1 LLVLLRC
8 GGRHRSKIVLEFQ
21 QAVPAA
27 KGVNV
32 RRREFITV
40 LWGAGWPLAARA
52 QSGDRV
58 SRISALFGG
67 SASDPDLQ
75 SNARVLEQS
84 LQNLSWI
91 SRFEEPKLGSFIVT
105 LCVCL
110 VLTTLAYAE
119 TLVVLLEGLG
129 GRISSPGIVS
139 LQGELSAIPNTMVA
153 LPLAQH
159 NWRDAVKL
167 IKQQKPETKIVVI
180 GYSLGANNATYVAQN
195 VKHVDELIAIQASVW
210 GRATAL
216 GENVDKAVE
225 IYNPK
230 FWRTAGL
237 GAKRLRGI
245 HFSYIANSDS
255 HFYADEDPE
264 VRNFVFN
271 EVKKLTDPT
280 APARSVSGI
289 QPEGIIG
296 AGDMQKVKAAMALLK
311 SESEK
316 LGPAKIEGTDT
327 IDGNAVP
334 AVFFG
339 VTKMNNNFT
348 LVDEVVKEVG
358 GTATIFVKSG
368 ADYVRVA
375 TNVVKDDASRAIGTV
390 LDPKGKAIEFISMNE
405 AFYGEATILGKPYL
419 TGYEPMHDSLNNII
433 GIYYFGY
440 LVRSSLTSQEQQT
453 QKR

>member
-1 LLVLLRC
+1 MPKVV
-8 GGRHRSKIVLEFQ
+8 SF
-21 QAVPAA
+21 
-27 KGVNV
+27 
-32 RRREFITV
+32 TV
-40 LWGAGWPLAARA
+40 T
-52 QSGDRV
+52 
-58 SRISALFGG
+58 F
-67 SASDPDLQ
+67 
-75 SNARVLEQS
+75 
-84 LQNLSWI
+84 
-91 SRFEEPKLGSFIVT
+91 
-105 LCVCL
+105 CVCL
-110 VLTTLAYAE
+110 VLSTFAYAE

-129 GRISSPGIVS
+129 GRVTSSGIVS
-139 LQGELSAIPNTMVA
+139 LQEELSAIPNTIVA

-180 GYSLGANNATYVAQN
+180 GYSLGANNSTYVAQN
-195 VKHVDELIAIQASVW
+195 VKHVDELIAIQPSVW
-210 GRATAL
+210 GQATAV
-216 GENVDKAVE
+216 GENVDKAIE

-237 GAKRLRGI
+237 GAKRLAGI
-245 HFSYIANSDS
+245 HFSYVANSDS
-255 HFYADEDPE
+255 HFYADDDPE
-264 VRNFVFN
+264 VHKFIFN
-271 EVKKLTDPT
+271 EVKKLAAPT
-280 APARSVSGI
+280 TPAKSVSGI
-289 QPEGIIG
+289 RPEGIVG
-296 AGDMQKVKAAMALLK
+296 ALDMQKVKAAMALLK

-339 VTKMNNNFT
+339 ATRMNNNFT

-375 TNVVKDDASRAIGTV
+375 TNVMRDDGSRAIGTI
-390 LDPKGKAIEFISMNE
+390 LDPKGKVIEFINRDK

-419 TGYEPMHDSLNNII
+419 TGYEPMHDALNNVI

-440 LVRSSLTSQEQQT
+440 LVRGSLQT
-453 QKR
+453 MER